1 MKEHQRLWII
11 NNKDK
16 IKVSMKAY
24 QQTMNGRYAQYKA
37 SAKQREYTFNL
48 SIKEFEL
55 FWQKDC
61 SYCGGS
67 INTIGLD
74 RIDSSIGYQV
84 DNLVSCC
91 SICNQMKSDRN
102 KEEWLDKMFTI
113 LKYQGVII

>member
-1 MKEHQRLWII
+1 MRQNERT
-11 NNKDK
+11 
-16 IKVSMKAY
+16 S
-24 QQTMNGRYAQYKA
+24 
-37 SAKQREYTFNL
+37 E
-48 SIKEFEL
+48 
-55 FWQKDC
+55 
-61 SYCGGS
+61 
-67 INTIGLD
+67 GLD